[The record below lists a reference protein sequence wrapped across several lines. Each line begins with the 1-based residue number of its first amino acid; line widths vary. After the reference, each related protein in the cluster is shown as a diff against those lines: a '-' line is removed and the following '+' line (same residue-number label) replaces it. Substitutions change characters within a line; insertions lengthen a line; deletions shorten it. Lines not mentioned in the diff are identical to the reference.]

1 MITGRAMF
9 FLLRMTFWL
18 GVVCV
23 LLPGSTQSNAPET
36 RIDAA
41 EAVTLASA
49 AVSDVQGFCA
59 RQPEACVVGGKVATV
74 LGLKAEAGA
83 RTLYE
88 FVVAQLSDAGS
99 AGTSPVKL
107 AEIPVTTG
115 STAAKAPRPVPVSA
129 REMGTLKPADMQ
141 PMWRGPVPLPP
152 TPPLR
157 REARASRPSA

>member
-1 MITGRAMF
+1 MITGRVMF

-18 GVVCV
+18 CVVCV
-23 LLPGSTQSNAPET
+23 LLPGGTQSNAPEAQ
-36 RIDAA
+36 IDAA

-49 AVSDVQGFCA
+49 AMSDVQGFCA

-74 LGLKAEAGA
+74 LGHKAEAGA

-88 FVVAQLSDAGS
+88 FILARIGDATSDE
-99 AGTSPVKL
+99 TTPVKL
-107 AEIPVTTG
+107 AEVPMTTG
-115 STAAKAPRPVPVSA
+115 STPANAPRPVPVSA
-129 REMGTLKPADMQ
+129 REMGTLKPADMK

-157 REARASRPSA
+157 REARASGPSA

>member
-1 MITGRAMF
+1 MF

-23 LLPGSTQSNAPET
+23 LLPGSTQSGAPET
-36 RIDAA
+36 QIDAA

-49 AVSDVQGFCA
+49 AMSDVQGFCA

-88 FVVAQLSDAGS
+88 FVVAQLSDANS
-99 AGTSPVKL
+99 AGTSPVKV
-107 AEIPVTTG
+107 AENPAPVTTG
-115 STAAKAPRPVPVSA
+115 STAAKTPRAIPVSA
-129 REMGTLKPADMQ
+129 RDMGTLKPADLQ
-141 PMWRGPVPLPP
+141 PSWRGPVPLPP

-157 REARASRPSA
+157 REARASRPAA